1 MNIMETTTF
10 QSVLE
15 KVDSDLWQFFFRVD
29 REMAERFIP
38 GENRRVICTVN
49 GKVRYHAALLHDGN
63 SGFIILLNQSRRKQ
77 LHLQTG
83 DRLEVQLE
91 KDTSDYGMPMCEE
104 LREVLGQDPDADT
117 LFHRL
122 TPGKQRTLIYWT
134 GNVKNPDI
142 RIRRA
147 MVMTAHLLHR
157 NGDIDFK
164 ALNAELKTANQAAKP
179 G

>member
-1 MNIMETTTF
+1 MITMEATTF
-10 QSVLE
+10 HSILE

-29 REMAERFIP
+29 REMAERFIH

-49 GKVRYHAALLHDGN
+49 GTVRYHAALLHDGK

-77 LHLQTG
+77 LHLQAG

-104 LREVLGQDPDADT
+104 LREVLDQDPDADA
-117 LFHRL
+117 LFHLL
-122 TPGKQRTLIYWT
+122 TLGKQRTLIYWT
-134 GNVKNPDI
+134 GNVKSPDI

-147 MVMTAHLLHR
+147 LVMTAHLVRR

-164 ALNAELKTANQAAKP
+164 ELNAELKVANQAAKRA
-179 G
+179 